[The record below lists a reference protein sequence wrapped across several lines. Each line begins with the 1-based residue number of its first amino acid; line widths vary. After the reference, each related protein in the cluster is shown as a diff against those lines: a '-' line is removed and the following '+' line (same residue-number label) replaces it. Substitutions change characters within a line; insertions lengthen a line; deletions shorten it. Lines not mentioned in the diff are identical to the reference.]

1 MMLRRKSIWLV
12 ILMIWVGMV
21 TSIIIYQGNDYLAL
35 ERVTS
40 DKVDLVNPEMKTV
53 DANPQSDQS
62 TKINFTQARD
72 EESGK
77 DFFIEYRLER
87 DKARSEQINIYREMI
102 NNPNTDP
109 AAKKE
114 ATRKMLQLT
123 EKMEKEL
130 EIESLIRARGYQDA
144 LAYIHNNAV
153 DVIIQT
159 NGLQKEDVARVG
171 DIIVKSTGFGFKDVT
186 IIEKRIDG
194 K

>member
-35 ERVTS
+35 ESVTS
-40 DKVDLVNPEMKTV
+40 DNVDLVNPEMKTV

-62 TKINFTQARD
+62 PKINFTQARD

-114 ATRKMLQLT
+114 ATSKMLQLT

-130 EIESLIRARGYQDA
+130 EIEGLIRARGYQDA